1 MLEIKNL
8 TLAYGVNPVVRGIN
22 VTVEEGQVFA
32 VLGPNGAGK
41 SSILR
46 AVSGLKA
53 AESGDIIFSGSSILG
68 LSPHVIVR
76 KGVSLVPEG
85 RRIFSEMSVLD
96 NLLTGA
102 TVHIQDKA
110 RVKKLLEWNFELF
123 PILRERIN
131 QAGGTLSGGEQQQ
144 LAIGRGL
151 MANPRL
157 LLVDEPTLGLAPIV
171 IKTVGDIFER
181 MPEMEITVVVAE
193 QNADFA
199 LKIADCGVVISGGE
213 ISFGGDVETLR
224 SSDEVRRAYLGS

>member
-1 MLEIKNL
+1 MLEIKDL
-8 TLAYGVNPVVRGIN
+8 TLAYGVNPVVRNIN
-22 VTVEEGQVFA
+22 VTVEEGQIFA

-68 LSPHVIVR
+68 LSPHAIVQ
-76 KGVSLVPEG
+76 KGVSQVPEG
-85 RRIFSEMSVLD
+85 RHIFSEMSVLD
-96 NLLTGA
+96 NLLIGA
-102 TVHIQDKA
+102 TVHIQDRA
-110 RVKKLLEWNFELF
+110 RVNELLERNFELF

-171 IKTVGDIFER
+171 IKTVGNIFER
-181 MPEMEITVVVAE
+181 LPEMEITAVVAE

-199 LKIADCGVVISGGE
+199 LKIADCGAVISGGE